1 MDRKMDILDKAMD
14 IVSSAGI
21 DALTMSSLAK
31 EEGLS
36 KATLYHYFTSKEEI
50 LSEMMALGHR
60 RLMKKG
66 FPLDLG
72 GKPEEIL
79 RKAAQGWD
87 EIFQEEDNWKFL
99 RVVFAL
105 HFTNRDAY
113 DEYRSLSLMLSS
125 HATVIVSAFPITEEK
140 KRVLAPLFSSLL
152 LVTVEKILEDEER
165 DFYESLKGIL
175 TLIG

>member
-1 MDRKMDILDKAMD
+1 MDRKIDILDKAMD

-87 EIFQEEDNWKFL
+87 EIFQ
-99 RVVFAL
+99 
-105 HFTNRDAY
+105 
-113 DEYRSLSLMLSS
+113 
-125 HATVIVSAFPITEEK
+125 
-140 KRVLAPLFSSLL
+140 
-152 LVTVEKILEDEER
+152 
-165 DFYESLKGIL
+165 
-175 TLIG
+175 

>member
-1 MDRKMDILDKAMD
+1 MDTALFLFSTKGFGYTSMSDIA
-14 IVSSAGI
+14 
-21 DALTMSSLAK
+21 SSL
-31 EEGLS
+31 S
-36 KATLYHYFTSKEEI
+36 ITKAALYKHFASKEEI

-72 GKPEEIL
+72 GKPDEIL
-79 RKAAQGWD
+79 KKAAQGWE

>member
-1 MDRKMDILDKAMD
+1 MNRKMDILDKAMD
-14 IVSSAGI
+14 IVSSEGI

-31 EEGLS
+31 QEGLS
-36 KATLYHYFTSKEEI
+36 KATLYHYFTSKE
-50 LSEMMALGHR
+50 EMMALGHR

-66 FPLDLG
+66 FPLDLR
-72 GKPEEIL
+72 GKPDEIL
-79 RKAAQGWD
+79 RKAAQGWE